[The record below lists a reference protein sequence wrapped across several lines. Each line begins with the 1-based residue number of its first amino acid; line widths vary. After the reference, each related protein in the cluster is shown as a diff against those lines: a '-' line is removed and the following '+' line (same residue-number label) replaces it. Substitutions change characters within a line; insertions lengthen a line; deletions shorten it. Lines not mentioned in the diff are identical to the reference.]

1 MSSQSPDSDNG
12 ITDLLKQVAMRNDSS
27 LSQDQ
32 RKEVDNMVKRVELY
46 KGRHTVAGKLKIKQ
60 HDAEEFMKNTKKK
73 LNNEESN
80 QEYLGIE
87 HQSLSRRMKNNKEP
101 TRMTDS
107 MNKMGESVNKI
118 GEDMNKIGQNLV
130 QKMSILTPQKDPSAS
145 SASAPA
151 APPAVA
157 KIDPKEVLQ
166 KLNVMNLQSP
176 VLNKEEFNKKTAE
189 QMQKMKEAYERSQQE
204 NAKKME
210 KMKEALDQSKEK
222 GRKSMQNFSMNFK
235 KNLRNLET
243 FLTSPQPEP
252 PKPVDKNS
260 AEYKMD
266 VKGIQLLREIF
277 PNESP
282 ESLIKLHFEHI
293 DSQKGGNKTT
303 K

>member
-1 MSSQSPDSDNG
+1 MSSQNND

-27 LSQDQ
+27 LSEDQ

-46 KGRHTVAGKLKIKQ
+46 RGRHTVAGKLKIKQ

-73 LNNEESN
+73 LANEESN
-80 QEYLGIE
+80 EEYLGVE

-101 TRMTDS
+101 TRMTES

-118 GEDMNKIGQNLV
+118 GEDMNKMGQNLV
-130 QKMSILTPQKDPSAS
+130 QKMSMLTPQKDPSAATAS
-145 SASAPA
+145 SAPA
-151 APPAVA
+151 APPAAA
-157 KIDPKEVLQ
+157 KLDPKEVLQ

-235 KNLRNLET
+235 KNLRNLEN

-282 ESLIKLHFEHI
+282 ESLIKLHFEHLE
-293 DSQKGGNKTT
+293 SQKGGNKT